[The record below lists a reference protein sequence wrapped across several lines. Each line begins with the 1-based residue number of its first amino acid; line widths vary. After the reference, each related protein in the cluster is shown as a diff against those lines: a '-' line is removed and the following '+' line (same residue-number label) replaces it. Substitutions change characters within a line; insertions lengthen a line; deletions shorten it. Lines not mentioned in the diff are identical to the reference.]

1 MTPDVQLFSLLN
13 SLAGQSPFLDG
24 VIVFFASHLA
34 YILIAIFFLFL
45 LVIEHSNREK
55 IRIFLITLV
64 SAIVAR
70 FGITELIRFFYHRPR
85 PFTDLTV
92 NQLLTSNE
100 WSFPSGHSTFF
111 FALSTAVY
119 LHNKKWG
126 IGFFIATILM
136 TVSRVIAGIHYLT
149 DILGGAII
157 GIAVACAA
165 NAIIRRMILSTPDPQ
180 SRAIGG
186 TKEVQ

>member
-1 MTPDVQLFSLLN
+1 MEIDTQLFYLLN
-13 SLAGQSPFLDG
+13 NLAGQSPFLDG
-24 VIVFFASHLA
+24 TIVFFASYLA

-64 SAIVAR
+64 SALVAR

-100 WSFPSGHSTFF
+100 WSFPSGHATFF

-119 LHNKKWG
+119 LYNKKWG
-126 IGFFIATILM
+126 TGFFIATIFM
-136 TVSRVIAGIHYLT
+136 TMGRVIAGIHYPS

-157 GIAVACAA
+157 GIAVAYAVFYFIRRFTQA
-165 NAIIRRMILSTPDPQ
+165 QGQENAIPTH
-180 SRAIGG
+180 
-186 TKEVQ
+186 